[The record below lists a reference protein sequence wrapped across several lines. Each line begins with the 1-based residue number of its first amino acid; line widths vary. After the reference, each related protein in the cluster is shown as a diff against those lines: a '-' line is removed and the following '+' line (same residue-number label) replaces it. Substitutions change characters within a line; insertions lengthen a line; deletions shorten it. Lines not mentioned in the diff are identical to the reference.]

1 MNELEGFA
9 HEMYYIPGN
18 HDPLSLFGG
27 PSNSRDAMPILTT
40 NHQSNV
46 HRGMIFLKS
55 DLILLGLGGSVQDFE
70 QSSNDLGEFSKLKPC
85 WTPFPYTEQDYS
97 RYNKELE
104 ELWFNAN
111 IKLQNK

>member
-27 PSNSRDAMPILTT
+27 PSNLREAMPILTT

-46 HRGMIFLKS
+46 HRGMIYLKH
-55 DLILLGLGGSVQDFE
+55 DLILLGLGGCV
-70 QSSNDLGEFSKLKPC
+70 
-85 WTPFPYTEQDYS
+85 
-97 RYNKELE
+97 
-104 ELWFNAN
+104 
-111 IKLQNK
+111 